1 MKKIIVLVLFMMPFI
16 FICNADAVKKAKVK
30 KETPHYEVV
39 TEYIRSLSA
48 VYQIQ
53 KASMKEQAER
63 AEDPNPT
70 QRIMDSIRKFTKL
83 KYEMQL
89 SMNMLKNMHLKPPFE
104 TLISTTIELYQR
116 KYKLY
121 EESLKSSKIL
131 VSGTPKPG
139 VNYDK
144 MLARAPEITAEAE
157 ITDET
162 IFKLMP
168 LVFALLIDEK
178 PDDEGH
184 MSHLSITKE
193 QKQKLIESI
202 DSAFCDSISEE
213 NRDKMNWTVSSAYI
227 LKAYLQKDYKCL
239 DEWKQ

>member
-1 MKKIIVLVLFMMPFI
+1 MKKIAIFVLLIAPFI
-16 FICNADAVKKAKVK
+16 VISNANAAKNAKAK
-30 KETPHYEVV
+30 KETPHHEVAA
-39 TEYIRSLSA
+39 EYIRSLSA

-53 KASMKEQAER
+53 KASIEQQAQNAEN
-63 AEDPNPT
+63 PNPT
-70 QRIMDSIRKFTKL
+70 QRFMDAIRNFTKL

-89 SMNMLKNMHLKPPFE
+89 SINMLKGMQLKPPFE
-104 TLISTTIELYQR
+104 TLIPTTIELYQG

-121 EESLKSSKIL
+121 DESLQSSKIL

-144 MLARAPEITAEAE
+144 MLARAPEITAEAD
-157 ITDET
+157 IVDET

-168 LVFALLIDEK
+168 LVFASLIDQK
-178 PDDEGH
+178 PDNEGH
-184 MSHLSITKE
+184 MSHLAITKE
-193 QKQKLIESI
+193 QKQKLIDSI
-202 DSAFCDSISEE
+202 DVAFGDSISEE
-213 NRDKMNWTVSSAYI
+213 NRNKMNWTVSSAYI